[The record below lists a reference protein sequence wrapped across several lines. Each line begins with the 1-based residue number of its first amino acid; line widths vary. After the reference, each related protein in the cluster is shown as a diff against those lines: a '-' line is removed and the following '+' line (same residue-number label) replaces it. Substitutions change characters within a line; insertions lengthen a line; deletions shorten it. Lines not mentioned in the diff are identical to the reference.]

1 MTREWPDGQ
10 WLGLGAF
17 TVMAWVQSLFGELS
31 SLEKL
36 AHVTVGAGKFKFY
49 RAVQASWRS
58 RKELMLQLEVIWSQN
73 SLLLKGNFPLLRP

>member
-17 TVMAWVQSLFGELS
+17 TVMAWELS